1 VIWVIQS
8 RTHQADFLQTLMLHR
23 RSSFLGNPMFNDAYS
38 TGVSSGK
45 KCLKNNRAK
54 RAEIA
59 ATALKKK
66 LDNSQ

>member
-1 VIWVIQS
+1 
-8 RTHQADFLQTLMLHR
+8 
-23 RSSFLGNPMFNDAYS
+23 MFNDAYS

-45 KCLKNNRAK
+45 NCLKNNRAK